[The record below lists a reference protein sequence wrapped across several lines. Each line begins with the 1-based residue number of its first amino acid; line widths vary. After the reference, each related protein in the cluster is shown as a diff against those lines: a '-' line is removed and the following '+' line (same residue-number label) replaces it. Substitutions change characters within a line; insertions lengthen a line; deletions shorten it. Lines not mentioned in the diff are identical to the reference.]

1 MSGKFLPSDFCLQP
15 FGGPMS
21 SYDYDDYGPEFPPLG
36 LISIWFGVILI
47 GITAVAH
54 LFLDSS
60 HLWTNP
66 VLASLQLGLV
76 AFIFGSFL
84 YLLLKAGESLKV
96 AAVPLVINVG
106 TLLIIR
112 FVPFGGLWQE
122 LHFQGNLLRYEE
134 VVRLVESGMLPADA
148 EGYATLPFRYRSL
161 TKDGPTIRIEASDG
175 ATRIFFYTSRHTPQ
189 NFSGYFY
196 SSDNNPPQ
204 TGEFDGR
211 WRYVVQKRPY
221 WFYCSSY

>member
-1 MSGKFLPSDFCLQP
+1 
-15 FGGPMS
+15 MS
-21 SYDYDDYGPEFPPLG
+21 SYDYDHYGPEFPPLG

-54 LFLDSS
+54 LFLDADN
-60 HLWTNP
+60 LWNNP
-66 VLASLQLGLV
+66 VLTSLQLGLV
-76 AFIFGSFL
+76 AFIFGSVL
-84 YLLLKAGESLKV
+84 YLLLKAGDSVKV
-96 AAVPLVINVG
+96 AAVPLVINLG
-106 TLLIIR
+106 TFLIIR

-122 LHFQGNLLRYEE
+122 LRFQGNMLRYEE
-134 VVRLVESGMLPADA
+134 VVQLVENGALSPDAD
-148 EGYATLPFRYRSL
+148 GYAVLPFRYRTL
-161 TKDGPTIRIEASDG
+161 TNDGTTIRVDTNG
-175 ATRIFFYTSRHTPQ
+175 DVTRIFFYTSRHAEQ

-204 TGEFDGR
+204 TGEFNGR